1 MILFVD
7 ILFRDTCSIY
17 LTADVWKGMCI
28 QVGVLYVWQ
37 LVSAALSLAQSVFLL
52 QILRLEKKPWRKTM
66 GKEAWKKAKAPEVE
80 LSGSLAWT

>member
-1 MILFVD
+1 MK
-7 ILFRDTCSIY
+7 Y
-17 LTADVWKGMCI
+17 MYGNW
-28 QVGVLYVWQ
+28 
-37 LVSAALSLAQSVFLL
+37 FLQPCLWLNQFFL

>member
-1 MILFVD
+1 MAIGF
-7 ILFRDTCSIY
+7 CSP
-17 LTADVWKGMCI
+17 
-28 QVGVLYVWQ
+28 
-37 LVSAALSLAQSVFLL
+37 VFGSTSFFL